1 MTFKTDE
8 ELKAL
13 EGLKIIR
20 AETVDYPLTDGLIL
34 TCTRPEGQRVTVE
47 IEARAPWEI
56 AETETAPFI
65 TVEMKMAKS
74 IESRD
79 VALCDRTTGLLNDF
93 VNCLKNADLKK
104 STRISFLEKFEAML
118 TAVKA
123 DAFADGIETA
133 CFERETGR

>member
-1 MTFKTDE
+1 MTIKTDE

-34 TCTRPEGQRVTVE
+34 TCTRPDGQRVTVE
-47 IEARAPWEI
+47 IEARASWEI
-56 AETETAPFI
+56 AETETAPLI
-65 TVEMKMAKS
+65 TVNMPKS
-74 IESRD
+74 NKSRD
-79 VALCDRTTGLLNDF
+79 VALSDRTTGLLNDF

-104 STRISFLEKFEAML
+104 STRISFLEKFDAML

-133 CFERETGR
+133 CFERKTGR